1 MWILSNKYIQ
11 MVFEIQDFGDHNN
24 YEELSRSD
32 GSSCIYRLF
41 YKIYLV
47 FGMFIRPIFMD
58 LVGPFIPFIS
68 YFWLIAGEKDIDCGK
83 VKSFELSI
91 INYSFLSIVNI
102 GQIMMIVSMIV
113 KYSIQFKEQKQHFYQ
128 NAKLKG
134 DLAKNEYRKK
144 YKEQEFKSDF
154 DADFQNVDLQQI

>member
-1 MWILSNKYIQ
+1 
-11 MVFEIQDFGDHNN
+11 
-24 YEELSRSD
+24 
-32 GSSCIYRLF
+32 
-41 YKIYLV
+41 
-47 FGMFIRPIFMD
+47 MD

-113 KYSIQFKEQKQHFYQ
+113 KYSI
-128 NAKLKG
+128 
-134 DLAKNEYRKK
+134 
-144 YKEQEFKSDF
+144 
-154 DADFQNVDLQQI
+154 